1 MIVPMKKVSILILDA
16 ARNVSLEKL
25 RELGVLHLERKS
37 VASDTLSKLIDLKNK
52 AEGALGMVSNY
63 TIDKKV
69 VPPPGAT
76 EENTAA
82 HVLELVDKRKT
93 LQEHLILTGKEISR
107 IEKWGNFN
115 PAALRELSAA
125 GVEIIPYELSA
136 KSYAALTD
144 ETRFIVLGKDKNS
157 VYGVAAGAEIDGEQ
171 PFTLPEC
178 SLSELNN
185 KTLDIKTQLQDIEVQ
200 LGKLAYKKE
209 NIKAE
214 LAALKEQIEFETANA
229 SLEDADT
236 GKVAVSWIT
245 GYAPEETAGVLKRAA
260 SENGWALL
268 IDDPKEED
276 KPPTL
281 VRNNAL
287 VRFIQ
292 PLFSF
297 LGTVPGYRE
306 YDISPSY
313 LLFFC
318 LFFAMIFG
326 DAAYGFILLI
336 ITLLVGS
343 GYKKKSGKFPD
354 AVKLFILLSCCT
366 IVWGALN
373 GAWFAID
380 FQYLPGFLKALV
392 IPQFNSDV
400 ALSPFPGI
408 LKALFQIP
416 VNQPSNTA
424 YWNVQ
429 FLCFTTAIIQLVWA
443 HTKNIKKLLPSLV
456 ALAQLG
462 WLVMMIGLYFLVLS
476 MLLQITL
483 PGFAV
488 YLIGIGLFT
497 YFIFANQT
505 GGNFALNIGK
515 SFSNF
520 LPTFLNAVSS
530 FADIISYIRLFAVGL
545 AGTSIAQSFNSMA
558 LGNGLSGSVGSI
570 ILKLFAACLIL
581 AFGHALNIVMNA
593 LSVIVHGVRLNL
605 LEYAGNH
612 LGMEW
617 SGYSYTPFAL
627 QQKEKRQA

>member
-1 MIVPMKKVSILILDA
+1 MKKASILILDA
-16 ARNVSLEKL
+16 ARDVSLEKL
-25 RELGVLHLERKS
+25 RELGVLHLEKKPVS
-37 VASDTLSKLIDLKNK
+37 SDTLSKLIDRKNK
-52 AEGALGMVSNY
+52 AENALGIMSNY
-63 TIDKKV
+63 AVDKKAA
-69 VPPPGAT
+69 PPPVSAD
-76 EENTAA
+76 ENVSF

-93 LQEHLILTGKEISR
+93 LQEQLILNSKERSR
-107 IEKWGNFN
+107 IEKWGNFS
-115 PAALRELSAA
+115 PAALQELSAKGIA
-125 GVEIIPYELSA
+125 LIPYELTVKA
-136 KSYAALTD
+136 HAALTD
-144 ETRFIVLGKDKNS
+144 ETRFIVLGKDKNT
-157 VYGVAAGAEIDGEQ
+157 VYGVAAGSEIDGEQ
-171 PFTLPEC
+171 PFALPEC
-178 SLSELNN
+178 SLSELDT
-185 KTLDIKTQLQDIEVQ
+185 KAADIKTRLQDIEIQ
-200 LGKLAYKKE
+200 LGKLAYKKGH
-209 NIKAE
+209 IKAE
-214 LAALKEQIEFETANA
+214 LAVLKEQIEFETANV

-236 GKVAVSWIT
+236 GEVAVSWIS
-245 GYAPEETAGVLKRAA
+245 GYVPEETVGVLKQAA

-326 DAAYGFILLI
+326 DAAYGLILLG
-336 ITLLVGS
+336 ITLLVGA
-343 GYKKKSGKFPD
+343 GYKKKSGRFPD

-380 FQYLPGFLKALV
+380 SRYLPAFLKALV
-392 IPQFNSDV
+392 IPQFNADV
-400 ALSPFPGI
+400 ALSPFPGV
-408 LKALFQIP
+408 LSALFKTP
-416 VNQPSNTA
+416 ADQPANTA

-429 FLCFTTAIIQLVWA
+429 FLCFTVAIIQLVWA
-443 HTKNIKKLLPSLV
+443 HIKNIRKLLPSLV
-456 ALAQLG
+456 ALSQLG

-476 MLLQITL
+476 MLLQLAL

-488 YLIGIGLFT
+488 YFIGIGLFT

-505 GGNFALNIGK
+505 GGNFVVNIGK
-515 SFSNF
+515 SFANF

-558 LGNGLSGSVGSI
+558 LGGGLSGSAGSV
-570 ILKLFAACLIL
+570 ILKLLAACLIL